1 MDVANKGLYV
11 VMGVSGSGKS
21 LIGAALARALD
32 VDFAEGDEYHPAENV
47 ARMAAG
53 IPLTDDDRRP
63 WLRALASRIR
73 DAADAGRGLV
83 VACSALKRSY
93 RDILRDESGARE
105 LQFVFLRGPRAMIA
119 ERLPGRAG
127 HFMPPTLLDSQFATL
142 EEPSPDE
149 HAWVCNINDSPEHL
163 VAALVAR
170 AST

>member
-1 MDVANKGLYV
+1 MNVANKGLYV

-21 LIGAALARALD
+21 LIGATFARALD
-32 VDFAEGDEYHPAENV
+32 VDFVEGDEYHPAQNV

-53 IPLTDDDRRP
+53 IPLTDDDRLP
-63 WLRALASRIR
+63 WLRALARRIR
-73 DAADAGRGLV
+73 DAKNAGAGLV

-93 RDILRDESGARE
+93 RDILRHESGAPE
-105 LQFVFLRGPRAMIA
+105 LQFVFLRGPRALIA
-119 ERLPGRAG
+119 ERLPGRGG

-142 EEPSPDE
+142 EEPSRDE
-149 HAWVCNINDSPEHL
+149 HAWVANINDSPEDL